1 MKAISLTVL
10 IWALAQIPAL
20 AQWHGAATPPPIA
33 ESSPIPLLSG
43 IVRMISPGDS
53 VTGDTLDLKIAPTVQ
68 LAYRLAKVLVVV
80 APDGRVV
87 PLSTVA
93 DGNAVTI
100 HFMQDGDELVIDRI
114 FLQ

>member
-10 IWALAQIPAL
+10 IWALTQIPAP

-33 ESSPIPLLSG
+33 ESTPIPLLSG
-43 IVRMISPGDS
+43 ILTAVSPGDS
-53 VTGDTLDLKIAPTVQ
+53 VTGNTVDLKIAPTVH
-68 LAYRLAKVLVVV
+68 LTYRLANVLVVV

-87 PLSTVA
+87 APSTVA
-93 DGNAVTI
+93 LGDTVTV
-100 HFMQDGDELVIDRI
+100 HFMQDGDEFVIDRI